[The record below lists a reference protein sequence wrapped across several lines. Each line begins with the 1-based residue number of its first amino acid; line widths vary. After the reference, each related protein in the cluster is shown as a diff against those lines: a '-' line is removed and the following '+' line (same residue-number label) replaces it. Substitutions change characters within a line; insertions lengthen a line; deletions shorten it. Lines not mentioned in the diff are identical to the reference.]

1 MKFVISLIRNII
13 PEALPNYLGRWK
25 IEYCKM
31 KINNKIDLANEDHC
45 GCCAIVA
52 TVSVHNK
59 VNVDEKEDE
68 YLVPYVSEFSFR

>member
-31 KINNKIDLANEDHC
+31 KINNKVDLANEDHC
-45 GCCAIVA
+45 GACGDYSLDKINLI
-52 TVSVHNK
+52 NK
-59 VNVDEKEDE
+59 QNENKG
-68 YLVPYVSEFSFR
+68 LSSKM